1 MQLKLLTTLD
11 ATLNKKKKKKRK
23 KKENKTN
30 YFPKIVVDPCVKW

>member
-11 ATLNKKKKKKRK
+11 ATLTKKRKKRK

>member
-11 ATLNKKKKKKRK
+11 ATLNKKKKRK